1 MRKLMAALVCSS
13 ALFASTQANAAIQEI
28 LGTDVG
34 LAISGTNLT
43 TETFNSFSAGTTAN
57 FVNSFATFSTVG
69 AKIETGSSAGQFAA
83 PSLSGG
89 TPDLTPYLSVFGGT
103 TQTITFT
110 GGTAVALG
118 LYVGSLDEYNSI
130 TFKFASGPDQT
141 FTGNQIAAATGM
153 NTTHPNT
160 VGAQSN
166 GFLLFSGLGA
176 FTSVVLSSSQNSFEV
191 DNIAFYSEI
200 APGVPETSTWAMMIL
215 GFFGVGF
222 MAYRRKSNN
231 IAFRI
236 A

>member
-1 MRKLMAALVCSS
+1 MAALICSS
-13 ALFASTQANAAIQEI
+13 ALFASTQANAAITEI

-34 LAISGTNLT
+34 LASYVPGTNLS
-43 TETFNSFSAGTTAN
+43 TENFDTRTVGATAN
-57 FVNSFATFSTVG
+57 FVSSFGTFSTGG
-69 AKIETGSSAGQFAA
+69 AKVVTGSVGGQFAA

-89 TPDLTPYLSVFGGT
+89 SADATPYLSVFGGT

-110 GGTAVALG
+110 GATAVALG
-118 LYVGSLDEYNSI
+118 LYVGSLDDYNTI
-130 TFKFASGPDQT
+130 TFKFAAGPDQI

-160 VGAQSN
+160 VGQQSN

-176 FTSVVLSSSQNSFEV
+176 FTSVVLASSQNSFEV

-222 MAYRRKSNN
+222 MAYRRKSNKM
-231 IAFRI
+231 AFRI